1 MKQRRTGLSLVL
13 GLLCVLLGATLTEGK
28 GPHQFSFKL
37 KMSEDKKLCP
47 AITQVVSDEYNDHW
61 IQDPPRHEW
70 FVQWESVRSLGEQFR
85 DDPEFNDDHCSLYR
99 WAQFDIDNDGQVE
112 LVIKWSACLGGI
124 RSDTLYIFRSEEP
137 RAGIYETVRNPFAP
151 SDSPQG
157 KINRERL
164 LGQLSYTGQWYELKK
179 LPLFK
184 GKRGGMQL
192 HGMGG
197 VVWIHPFVY
206 GGKTYL
212 NLHDLCCDEGGS
224 AWHVIARYRRDE
236 TNSTQLEDVCYIER
250 KQL

>member
-1 MKQRRTGLSLVL
+1 MRRLRKGSGLVL
-13 GLLCVLLGATLTEGK
+13 GLLWLLWGAALTEGK
-28 GPHQFSFKL
+28 GPDHFYFTL
-37 KMSEDKKLCP
+37 KMSEDKRLCP
-47 AITQVVSDEYNDHW
+47 AITEVLADEYTEHW

-70 FVQWESVRSLGEQFR
+70 FVQWESLRSLGEQFWDEPR
-85 DDPEFNDDHCSLYR
+85 FNDDHCSLYR

-112 LVIKWSACLGGI
+112 LVVKWSACQGGI
-124 RSDTLYIFRSEEP
+124 RSDMLYIFRGDAP
-137 RAGIYETVRNPFAP
+137 RSRIYDKMMDKTKRDQE
-151 SDSPQG
+151 G
-157 KINRERL
+157 L
-164 LGQLSYTGQWYELKK
+164 LGELSYTGQWYELKK

-197 VVWIHPFVY
+197 VVWIHPFMF
-206 GGKTYL
+206 GGQTYL

-236 TNSTQLEDVCYIER
+236 AKSTQLEEVCYIER